1 MNGDRPLPRAKGS
14 VVWTT
19 VRDGAVLF
27 CSETELYFGLNSVGA
42 IIWELLPQGATLD
55 DLCAAVAARFPDVDR
70 AMIAGDV
77 ADLLDELTRLELLE
91 PRHAA

>member
-1 MNGDRPLPRAKGS
+1 MA
-14 VVWTT
+14 
-19 VRDGAVLF
+19 GALLQR
-27 CSETELYFGLNSVGA
+27 TELYFGLNSVGA

-70 AMIAGDV
+70 AVIAGDV

-91 PRHAA
+91 PRQAA